1 MIRYAVIALALLATP
16 AMAAKNDP
24 PIVGKISKVHDGDTF
39 FVNGIKIRL
48 HGVDA
53 PEAKQTCAWR
63 NGVKVLCGKV
73 AAERL
78 KGLIGEKPVTCQKTG
93 VSFERMTARCSVDS
107 EGKPLDLGSHLV
119 YLGFA
124 WADPRY
130 ATQNEVNDMIAS
142 QRARRGL
149 WDNGHDDPRQ
159 GFQNPRDWRE
169 EQKAKA
175 RADKAAKDAARQ
187 AKKEQK
193 EKGS

>member
-1 MIRYAVIALALLATP
+1 MIRYAVVALSLLLAAP
-16 AMAAKNDP
+16 VMAAKNDP

-39 FVNGIKIRL
+39 FVKGIKIRL

-78 KGLIGEKPVTCQKTG
+78 KSLIGDKPVTCRKTG
-93 VSFERMTARCSVDS
+93 VSFDRVTARCSIN
-107 EGKPLDLGSHLV
+107 ENGKTVDLGNELI

-124 WADPRY
+124 WADARY
-130 ATQNEVNDMIAS
+130 ATQDEINDMIAS
-142 QRARRGL
+142 QRNRRGL

-159 GFQNPRDWRE
+159 GFQFPRDWRE
-169 EQKAKA
+169 AQKAKA
-175 RADKAAKDAARQ
+175 QADKAAKEAARK
-187 AKKEQK
+187 AKAEQ
-193 EKGS
+193 